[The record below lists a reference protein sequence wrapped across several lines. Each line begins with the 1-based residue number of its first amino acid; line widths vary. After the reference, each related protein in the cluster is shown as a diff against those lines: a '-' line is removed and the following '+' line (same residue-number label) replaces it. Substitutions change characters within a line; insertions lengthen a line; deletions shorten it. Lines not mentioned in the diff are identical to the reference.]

1 MELFRLL
8 GTVAIDGS
16 GAKRELEDVTGV
28 AEKSHGKISNAFEKI
43 GSAAVKMGKVAAAG
57 FLAVQTGIA
66 AVAKEALEGYADF
79 EQLVG
84 GVETLFGA
92 GGQSLEEY
100 AATVGKTV
108 DEVRDEYNGLMKAQQ
123 TVLKNADKAYKT
135 AGLSANDYMETVT
148 SFSASLIQSLN
159 GDTEAA
165 AEKANQAIVDM
176 SDNANKMGSSMES
189 IQNAY
194 QGFAKQNYTMLDN
207 LKLGYG
213 GTQQEMFRLMQDA
226 AELDA
231 TFAANAVFSLDSK
244 GHLEASYADI
254 VDAIHIVQT
263 EMGIT
268 GTTAKEASSTIAG
281 SVNSAKAAWH
291 NLIAGLG
298 KDGADLA
305 DLTNQFVNGV
315 ITAAENIIP
324 RFVVI
329 KDNIAK
335 VAEDLFGKLFDHIS
349 IGILNTEVSFEEVS
363 TKIKSVISDVKESA
377 MTILQNAFD
386 WIQTTAIP
394 TISTIWQN
402 IQAGFEIVKPVL
414 EEAAGKIVELTERV
428 IGVATE
434 IFGTVS
440 SKFGEV
446 EGTFLSFVEN
456 VLKPL
461 CEKYLN
467 NLIAKFEALVEIW
480 ETILLPV
487 IQMVVDA
494 FFRIVTS
501 IYKNVE
507 PAIKKI
513 MEKFNELASLV
524 RKAIKEY
531 IVPVIE
537 SFISMILELYE
548 ENKEKLELI
557 GELFGAIFEWISNVV
572 TRFVSWFKGTF
583 LPFLEEIRNFVQE
596 NMNKIKGIFQN
607 VIDIITGII
616 QAFIALF
623 KGDWEGLWTAVKNT
637 LESAFLA
644 IRGIFELIGSAI
656 GEKVLAI
663 KENVSEKFE
672 EIKENI
678 TEKFTA
684 VKDKVA
690 DIFDNIK
697 STISSKIK
705 AARNV
710 VEDVVDSIKDFFDF
724 EMSIPD
730 IKLPH
735 FSIEPEGW
743 KLKDLLEGVIPE
755 LGIKWYAKGGVME
768 NPTVFGMHG
777 NTLMAGGEAGPE
789 AIAPIDVLQGY
800 IAQAVAN
807 QNTALVAVLQ
817 QILEAILSM
826 DENMGGNLRDAL
838 EGTAFEMNHRE
849 FARLVKAVN

>member
-8 GTVAIDGS
+8 GTVAIESS
-16 GAKRELEDVTGV
+16 GANRAIDEVTDN
-28 AEKSHGKISNAFEKI
+28 AEKSQSKISSAFDKI

-57 FLAVQTGIA
+57 FAAVQAGVA
-66 AVAKEALEGYADF
+66 ALAKEALEGYADY
-79 EQLVG
+79 EQLIG
-84 GVETLFGA
+84 GVETLFKDSA
-92 GGQSLEEY
+92 DKVEEY
-100 AATVGKTV
+100 A
-108 DEVRDEYNGLMKAQQ
+108 N
-123 TVLKNADKAYKT
+123 NAYKT
-135 AGLSANDYMETVT
+135 AGLSANKYMETVT
-148 SFSASLIQSLN
+148 SFSASLLQSLG

-165 AEKANQAIVDM
+165 AEKADMAITDM

-226 AELDA
+226 AKLDA

-281 SVNSAKAAWH
+281 SVDSAKAAWH

-377 MTILQNAFD
+377 MSILQGGFE

-480 ETILLPV
+480 ETILLPM

-494 FFRIVTS
+494 FLRIVTS

-513 MEKFNELASLV
+513 MDKFNELASLV

-557 GELFGAIFEWISNVV
+557 GELFGAIFEWISDVV
-572 TRFVSWFKGTF
+572 TRFVSWFKDTF
-583 LPFLEEIRNFVQE
+583 IPFLEEIRNFVQE
-596 NMNKIKGIFQN
+596 NMDKIKGIFQN
-607 VIDIITGII
+607 VINIITGII
-616 QAFIALF
+616 QAFISLF
-623 KGDWEGLWTAVKNT
+623 KADWEGLWTAVKNT

-644 IRGIFELIGSAI
+644 IRGIFELIGAAI

-663 KENVSEKFE
+663 KEAVTGKFE
-672 EIKENI
+672 EIKTNMSEKIQAAKDSVLEVFENLKSGVA
-678 TEKFTA
+678 EKITA

-690 DIFDNIK
+690 EIFDNIK

-705 AARNV
+705 SAKDV
-710 VEDVVDSIKDFFDF
+710 VEDVVDSIKGFFDF
-724 EMSIPD
+724 EVSLPK

-735 FSIEPEGW
+735 FSIDPEGW
-743 KLKDLLEGVIPE
+743 KLGDLLEGVIPK
-755 LGIKWYAKGGVME
+755 LGIDWYAKGGVME
-768 NPTVFGMHG
+768 EPTVFGMNG
-777 NTLMAGGEAGPE
+777 SRLMAGGEAGPE

-800 IAQAVAN
+800 IAQAVAA

-817 QILEAILSM
+817 QILEAILAM

>member
-16 GAKRELEDVTGV
+16 GAKRELEDVTDV

-57 FLAVQTGIA
+57 FVAVQTGIA

-79 EQLVG
+79 EQLIG

-123 TVLKNADKAYKT
+123 TVMKNADKAYKT
-135 AGLSANDYMETVT
+135 AGLSVNDYMETVT

-165 AEKANQAIVDM
+165 AEKADMAITDM

-226 AELDA
+226 AKLDA

-281 SVNSAKAAWH
+281 SVGSAKAAWH

-298 KDGADLA
+298 KDNADLA

-363 TKIKSVISDVKESA
+363 TKIKTAISEVKESA
-377 MTILQNAFD
+377 TAILQGGLE

-394 TISTIWQN
+394 IISTIWQD
-402 IQAGFEIVKPVL
+402 IQGGFNTIKPVL
-414 EEAAGKIVELTERV
+414 EEAGGAFTD
-428 IGVATE
+428 
-434 IFGTVS
+434 FS
-440 SKFGEV
+440 
-446 EGTFLSFVEN
+446 EN
-456 VLKPL
+456 IIKPL
-461 CEKYLN
+461 CETYLN
-467 NLIAKFEALVEIW
+467 NLIAKFKALVEIW

-513 MEKFNELASLV
+513 MDKFSELASLV
-524 RKAIKEY
+524 RKAIKEN

-557 GELFGAIFEWISNVV
+557 GELFAAIFEWISDVV
-572 TRFVSWFKGTF
+572 TRFVSWFKGKF
-583 LPFLEEIRNFVQE
+583 LPFLEEIRSFVQE
-596 NMNKIKGIFQN
+596 NMDKIKGIFQN
-607 VIDIITGII
+607 ALNIITGII

-623 KGDWEGLWTAVKNT
+623 KGDWEGLWKSVKSI
-637 LESAFLA
+637 LENAFFV
-644 IRGIFELIGSAI
+644 IRGIFELIGAAI
-656 GEKVLAI
+656 SEKVLAI
-663 KENVSEKFE
+663 KEAVTEKFE
-672 EIKENI
+672 EIKSNMSEKIQSAKDSVMEAFENLKSGVE
-678 TEKFTA
+678 EKITA
-684 VKDKVA
+684 VKEKVA
-690 DIFDNIK
+690 DIFDEIK
-697 STISSKIK
+697 STISRKIR
-705 AARNV
+705 AAKDV
-710 VEDVVDSIKDFFDF
+710 VEDVVESIKGFFDF
-724 EMSIPD
+724 EMSMPD

-735 FSIEPEGW
+735 FTIEPEGW
-743 KLKDLLEGVIPE
+743 KLKDLLDGVIPE
-755 LGIKWYAKGGVME
+755 LDIEWYAKGGVME
-768 NPTVFGMHG
+768 NPTAFGMNG
-777 NTLMAGGEAGPE
+777 NRLMVGGEAGPE

-800 IAQAVAN
+800 IAQAVAT

-817 QILEAILSM
+817 QILDAILAM
-826 DENMGGNLRDAL
+826 DANMGGNLRDAL